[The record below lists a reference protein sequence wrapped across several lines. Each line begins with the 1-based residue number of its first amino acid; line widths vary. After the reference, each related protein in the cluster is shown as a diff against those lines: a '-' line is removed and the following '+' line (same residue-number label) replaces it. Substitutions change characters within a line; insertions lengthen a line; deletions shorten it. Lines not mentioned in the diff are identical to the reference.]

1 MAVYSGPEIVNNGL
15 VLHLDAANSRS
26 YPGSGTVWYDLSG
39 NDKHASLINGT
50 IYESTN
56 NGGIVLDGGDELIN
70 IPNSKNLDYFGT
82 GDFTV
87 ETFVKSNNV
96 VYPRSRHPLQFFH
109 TVTGAATRG
118 WSVGHGASG
127 SSVEIMASDGT
138 NTQRTTL
145 SHTAISESTYHH
157 RIFTVS
163 RAAGLLTTHY
173 LNGKLVG
180 QVNMPSV
187 TGSIYNTASDA
198 GTTGITFGYVWGWRY
213 IGSVNVFRL
222 YNRVLSTAEIQ
233 QNFEAT
239 RTRYGV

>member
-26 YPGSGTVWYDLSG
+26 YPGSGATWYDLSG
-39 NDKHASLINGT
+39 NNKHASLINGT
-50 IYESTN
+50 VYESTN

-87 ETFVKSNNV
+87 ETFVKSTNV

-118 WSVGHGASG
+118 WSVGHGAST
-127 SSVEIMASDGT
+127 SSIEIMASDGT
-138 NTQRTTL
+138 NIQRTTL
-145 SHTAISESTYHH
+145 NHAAIAESIYYH
-157 RIFTVS
+157 RVFTVS
-163 RAAGLLTTHY
+163 RSAGLLTKHY
-173 LNGKLVG
+173 LNGKYVG
-180 QVNMPSV
+180 QVDMPSV

-198 GTTGITFGYVWGWRY
+198 GTTGITFGNVWGWRY
-213 IGSVNVFRL
+213 IGSVNIFRL
-222 YNRVLSTAEIQ
+222 FNRVLSESEIQ
-233 QNFEAT
+233 QNLEAT
-239 RTRYGV
+239 RSRYGV